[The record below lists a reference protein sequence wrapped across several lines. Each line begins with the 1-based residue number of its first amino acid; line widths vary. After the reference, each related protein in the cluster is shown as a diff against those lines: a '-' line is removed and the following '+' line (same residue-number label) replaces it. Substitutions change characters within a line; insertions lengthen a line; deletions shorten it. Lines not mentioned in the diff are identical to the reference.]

1 MRSRKKANER
11 TSGEPICKE
20 ATRYPLL
27 HKPESEGIVISELE
41 DIGNQMR
48 KQYTLLSTGKK
59 VEEEYIRTIGIQP
72 NYANDPVV

>member
-1 MRSRKKANER
+1 
-11 TSGEPICKE
+11 
-20 ATRYPLL
+20 LL
-27 HKPESEGIVISELE
+27 YKPEPEGIVISELE